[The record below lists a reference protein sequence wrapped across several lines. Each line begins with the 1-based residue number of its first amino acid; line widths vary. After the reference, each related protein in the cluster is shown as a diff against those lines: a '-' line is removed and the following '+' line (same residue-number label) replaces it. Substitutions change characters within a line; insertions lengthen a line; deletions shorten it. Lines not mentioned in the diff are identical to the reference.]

1 MRQCLVAAGF
11 SVENIVYEK
20 VNVLK
25 AFSLGELIKGKIRRA
40 GRRILAKFLE
50 IPFAAFSEDLV
61 VITRR

>member
-11 SVENIVYEK
+11 SVENIGYEK
-20 VNVLK
+20 VSALK
-25 AFSLGELIKGKIRRA
+25 ASSLRESIKGKIRRA
-40 GRRILAKFLE
+40 GRGILAKFLE